1 MFETV
6 KLWLPDEQKTHSAGK
21 SLVHSLYHLPLTIF
35 LKGDLGAGKTTF
47 LQGFAQELGVVGP
60 LTSPTYALEQHY
72 VTNRGVPLIHI
83 DLYRLKPADAEH
95 ILMQTDN
102 HEGIRCVEWADRL
115 EELPAAIPHIL
126 VHLGEKD
133 DGRALT
139 VSFNDVPLPTDKQIN
154 AWQTDVCLPENV
166 RDHCDTVADVA
177 ARLAAHLHSLGTI
190 VRSDALAKAAKTH
203 DLLRF
208 LDFKPGAAPS
218 HVSASK
224 EEEEEKWT
232 ELRDRFPG
240 MRHEE
245 AASFFLHEHG
255 FDAVSSIVRTHGLAY
270 AHSPQATIEQ
280 LLLYYADKRV
290 VHDAVVSL
298 QERFDDF
305 KKRYG
310 KSPDHWFDVAKKLE
324 KGLFPDGPPF

>member
-6 KLWLPDEQKTHSAGK
+6 KLWLPDEQKTRSAGE
-21 SLVHSLYHLPLTIF
+21 SLVRSLYHFPLTIF

-47 LQGFAQELGVVGP
+47 LQGFAGELGVVGP

-115 EELPAAIPHIL
+115 EKLPAAIPHIL
-126 VHLGEKD
+126 VQLEEKN
-133 DGRALT
+133 DGRELT
-139 VSFNDVPLPTDKQIN
+139 ISFNDIPLPSDKQIET
-154 AWQTDVCLPENV
+154 WQTDVCLPANV

-177 ARLAAHLHSLGTI
+177 ARLTAHLHSLGTI
-190 VRSDALAKAAKTH
+190 VRVDALTKAAKAH

-208 LDFKPGAAPS
+208 LDFKPDAAPS
-218 HVSASK
+218 HTPVSPK
-224 EEEEEKWT
+224 EEMKWA
-232 ELRDRFPG
+232 ELRERFPG

-245 AASFFLHEHG
+245 AAAFFLHEHG
-255 FDAVSSIVRTHGLAY
+255 FDAVSSIVRTHGLAHS
-270 AHSPQATIEQ
+270 HSPQATVEQ

-290 VHDAVVSL
+290 VHDTVVSL
-298 QERFDDF
+298 RERFDDF

-310 KSPDHWFDVAKKLE
+310 KSPDHWFDVAQKLE